1 MNINRRHLVI
11 FVNELIK
18 AYHHVRWRWWN
29 KIDADKVS
37 KELSDKYKVEI
48 IPDHGWDLEL
58 TYLKEARDRFLI
70 KSDTL
75 TVFLSIYRVVMV
87 QKKRAPFTKKD
98 VELRNRM
105 IELFPFERSTFLP
118 MHISSE
124 PEFET
129 VEEAE
134 TG

>member
-1 MNINRRHLVI
+1 M
-11 FVNELIK
+11 
-18 AYHHVRWRWWN
+18 
-29 KIDADKVS
+29 S
-37 KELSDKYKVEI
+37 KELSEKYNVET

-58 TYLKEARDRFLI
+58 TYLKEARDRFMI

-75 TVFLSIYRVVMV
+75 TVFLSPYRVVMV
-87 QKKRAPFTKKD
+87 QKKPAPFTKKD

-118 MHISSE
+118 MQFSSE

-129 VEEAE
+129 IEEKK
-134 TG
+134 